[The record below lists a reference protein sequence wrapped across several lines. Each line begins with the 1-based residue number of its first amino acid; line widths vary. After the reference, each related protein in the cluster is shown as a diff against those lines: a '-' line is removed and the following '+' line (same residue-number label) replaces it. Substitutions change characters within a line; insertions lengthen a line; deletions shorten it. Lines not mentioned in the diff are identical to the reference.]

1 MPTTSFWVYFLLFS
15 IVSVFSFS
23 IPGVFLVNRIQKLGS
38 WEKLIFGSV
47 LGFVLFT
54 LASYIF
60 LLIGIPLLIIPTVL
74 IADACCLKIFV
85 SLVKRMSFPPKKQF
99 IVLLLIFLLGTLGQL
114 AIIAPS
120 GRAVNGEL
128 VFWSAHGHDG
138 AWHIAS
144 MNEIGK
150 GWPLQNPAFAGE
162 KLVNYHFF
170 SDIAPAFF
178 QKYLGFSS
186 LDLYFRFFPFLY
198 SILFGATAYL
208 LGKRLGKSFS
218 AGLWSYVFIIFGGSF
233 GYIVTLLQQ
242 RGVGGE
248 SIFWATQPQSSIGNP
263 PQIVSNIIVLSFF
276 YFLSFYEGLKK
287 KIVFA
292 ICAILAGVLVV
303 FKVYAGVV
311 VLAALFLSGFWQLA
325 IAAGAI
331 SALLYF
337 PNTSGSTSFLIFQ
350 PWWFI
355 RTMVVEPSRLNW
367 IDLELRRQFYL
378 DRGGWRSILRII
390 EYESVAFFIFFL
402 GNLGTRVVGLI
413 EVLKSSRVLV
423 LTIVISFLAP
433 LLFLQKG
440 VASNTNQFL
449 QYFVLLFGLL
459 AGLSVAKIMNK
470 LKSGF
475 VKIILTALIVALSVP
490 TQVALLYDFYSRPA
504 FAKINQEELSALN
517 KIKESYP
524 KDTVILTPAYNKYT
538 DLKMTTPDIWD
549 WFDTAYVSA
558 FSAKRTYLA
567 DTEQV
572 DIMGYD
578 FKERLAFQE
587 KIFSEPSALTVAKQ
601 MKEKG
606 LTILYFP
613 KALAPKAEFDE
624 KYFERIIENRRV
636 EVWIIK

>member
-1 MPTTSFWVYFLLFS
+1 MPTTSFWAYFLLFS
-15 IVSVFSFS
+15 VISVFSFTV
-23 IPGVFLVNRIQKLGS
+23 PGVFLLNRIQGLTS

-47 LGFVLFT
+47 VGLVLFT

-60 LLIGIPLLIIPTVL
+60 LVIGAPYLIIPALL
-74 IADACCLKIFV
+74 IADAFCLKTFASTIKKI
-85 SLVKRMSFPPKKQF
+85 SLPPKKQL
-99 IVLLLIFLLGTLGQL
+99 IILLLIFLLGTLGQL

-120 GRAVNGEL
+120 GRLVNGEVL
-128 VFWSAHGHDG
+128 FWSAHGHDG
-138 AWHIAS
+138 AWHIAL
-144 MNEIGK
+144 MNEINK

-170 SDIAPAFF
+170 SDIAPAYF
-178 QKYLGFSS
+178 QKYLGLSS
-186 LDLYFRFFPFLY
+186 LDLYFRFFPFLH
-198 SILFGATAYL
+198 SILFGATAYF

-263 PQIVSNIIVLSFF
+263 PQIVSNILVLSFF
-276 YFLSFYEGLKK
+276 FFLSFFEGLKK
-287 KIVFA
+287 KTVFA

-325 IAAGAI
+325 IAAGTI

-337 PNTSGSTSFLIFQ
+337 PNTSGTSSFLIFQ

-378 DRGGWRSILRII
+378 DRGGWRSILRIL
-390 EYESVAFFIFFL
+390 EYESIAFFIFFL
-402 GNLGTRVVGLI
+402 GNLGTRIIGLI
-413 EVLKSSRVLV
+413 EILKNSRVLV
-423 LTIVISFLAP
+423 LTIVISLVAP

-440 VASNTNQFL
+440 VASNTSQFL

-459 AGLSVAKIMNK
+459 AGLSVARMMKKIK
-470 LKSGF
+470 LGF
-475 VKIILTALIVALSVP
+475 VRIILTALIIILSIP

-517 KIKESYP
+517 KVKENYP
-524 KDTVILTPAYNKYT
+524 RDTIILTPAYNKYT

-558 FSAKRTYLA
+558 FSAKSTYLA

-578 FKERLAFQE
+578 YKERLAFQE
-587 KIFSEPSALTVAKQ
+587 KIFSEPSAVTLAKE
-601 MKEKG
+601 MKERG
-606 LTILYFP
+606 LAILYFP

-624 KYFERIIENRRV
+624 KYFQRIVENRRV
-636 EVWIIK
+636 EVWIVK